1 MERGESRTR
10 RGEGRYLREGGIK
23 NAGDGDRGRTS
34 GSEGGSGRADGRP
47 TRGTAAGR
55 AAAADDPGAAAR
67 AAAKAARAARLA
79 KARAARDAAS
89 PRPARSTRPGPQRGP
104 RSEQGA
110 AAVRRPGPAPA
121 PQPVRRFPDSRL
133 TGLGSGLF
141 CAAVM
146 LVLGCLDS
154 LLFGSLTLYSVL
166 FLPVCVLTAVW
177 VREGD
182 LPTAPVAVPIAFAV
196 GLLPLGE
203 GGGGFSGHLMG
214 LVSALATEAGWLYG
228 GTLIA
233 GLVVLVRRVRLVAR
247 RVAARRR
254 AGASGGQVY

>member
-10 RGEGRYLREGGIK
+10 HGEGRFLREG
-23 NAGDGDRGRTS
+23 DSS
-34 GSEGGSGRADGRP
+34 GSGRGGSGPSGEWPAPRASR
-47 TRGTAAGR
+47 AG
-55 AAAADDPGAAAR
+55 AADDDAKAAAR
-67 AAAKAARAARLA
+67 AARAARLA
-79 KARAARDAAS
+79 KARASRDAAS
-89 PRPARSTRPGPQRGP
+89 PRPARSTRPGPQRRP
-104 RSEQGA
+104 RSEQA
-110 AAVRRPGPAPA
+110 AALRRPAPEPA
-121 PQPVRRFPDSRL
+121 PVRRFPDPRL

-146 LVLGCLDS
+146 LVLGYLDS
-154 LLFGSLTLYSVL
+154 LMSGSLTLYSVL
-166 FLPVCVLTAVW
+166 FLPVCALTALW

-182 LPTAPVAVPIAFAV
+182 LLTAPVVVPIAFAV
-196 GLLPLGE
+196 GLLPVAE
-203 GGGGFSGHLMG
+203 SGGGFSGHLMG

-254 AGASGGQVY
+254 AGAGGG